1 MFIILDALKWI
12 LFEMKKK
19 IFYSGFRQFWWGDW
33 RERRNQECLH
43 SLPLRKEEHHQSHQ
57 RHEENEVQSY
67 THCGGHTEAVQRHWG
82 RNTGLVLSFLIF
94 HEQYLSTSRESPA
107 LASNA
112 MQINTY
118 LVRETSWVEHL
129 VVVYVPLLE
138 ILLLLLIHVFF
149 KNLFAL
155 F

>member
-1 MFIILDALKWI
+1 MYIHVWFWLLYTLYMFIILGALKWI

-67 THCGGHTEAVQRHWG
+67 THCGGHTEGIQRDWG
-82 RNTGLVLSFLIF
+82 RNTGVILSLPYFSWTISIYK
-94 HEQYLSTSRESPA
+94 QRVPGTCIKC
-107 LASNA
+107 NA
-112 MQINTY
+112 D
-118 LVRETSWVEHL
+118 
-129 VVVYVPLLE
+129 
-138 ILLLLLIHVFF
+138 
-149 KNLFAL
+149 
-155 F
+155 

>member
-1 MFIILDALKWI
+1 MLWNESCLKW
-12 LFEMKKK
+12 KKK
-19 IFYSGFRQFWWGDW
+19 FFYSGFRQFWWGDW

-67 THCGGHTEAVQRHWG
+67 THCGGHTEGIQRHWG
-82 RNTGLVLSFLIF
+82 RNTGLVLSFLYFSWTI
-94 HEQYLSTSRESPA
+94 STSRESPA

-112 MQINTY
+112 MQINAC
-118 LVRETSWVEHL
+118 LIRETSWVEHL

-138 ILLLLLIHVFF
+138 ILLLLLIHVF
-149 KNLFAL
+149 
-155 F
+155 